1 MPPPVPVVSLAKE
14 NIYRKLPKEFV
25 QNKYKQH
32 HQAHASLACGFAI
45 SCAGMAMNSCI
56 GGKNLQPNCIS
67 LILKFFW
74 QTSHILRFSANG
86 NTTIFLEFKHPSP
99 VSHSV
104 LSLSLSLA
112 RFLPLAKA
120 RRPSQCQPEQPAAY
134 PPDAS
139 PSKDFVVGVL
149 VEWVALEIGS
159 HSTIASLAHN
169 RTDVRTWIFSATSHA
184 LFHSPSPSISRP
196 SKVRSSR
203 TVKRFN
209 YLTCFWVKSWE
220 IFKFFCPNSDCRGL
234 LEIL

>member
-1 MPPPVPVVSLAKE
+1 MPPVPVVSLSKE

-32 HQAHASLACGFAI
+32 HQAHASLACEFAI
-45 SCAGMAMNSCI
+45 SLGWHGMAMNSCI

-104 LSLSLSLA
+104 LSLSLA

-120 RRPSQCQPEQPAAY
+120 RRPSQCQPEQPAASSL
-134 PPDAS
+134 PTRCFPFKGFCSRSAS
-139 PSKDFVVGVL
+139 RVSC
-149 VEWVALEIGS
+149 S
-159 HSTIASLAHN
+159 
-169 RTDVRTWIFSATSHA
+169 
-184 LFHSPSPSISRP
+184 
-196 SKVRSSR
+196 
-203 TVKRFN
+203 
-209 YLTCFWVKSWE
+209 
-220 IFKFFCPNSDCRGL
+220 
-234 LEIL
+234 